1 MYRDGSSGSVEKS
14 VFMGKYSDYSSY
26 LSQIEGWV
34 KFFLYFCV
42 YFPGVDTVSTS
53 ILAISKKGWIY
64 LISIY
69 AYMYVLLNCSD

>member
-1 MYRDGSSGSVEKS
+1 MGMGVVVLWKI

-26 LSQIEGWV
+26 LSQIEGGV

-53 ILAISKKGWIY
+53 ILAISKKGWIN

-69 AYMYVLLNCSD
+69 VYMYALLNYSD

>member
-1 MYRDGSSGSVEKS
+1 MEKS

-53 ILAISKKGWIY
+53 ILAISKKGWIN

-69 AYMYVLLNCSD
+69 VYMYALLNYRD